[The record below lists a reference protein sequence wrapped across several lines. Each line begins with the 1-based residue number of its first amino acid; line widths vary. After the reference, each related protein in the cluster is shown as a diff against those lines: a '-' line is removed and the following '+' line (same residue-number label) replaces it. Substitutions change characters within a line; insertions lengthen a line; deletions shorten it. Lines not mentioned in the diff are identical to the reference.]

1 MGDCKFCEQRAGFMR
16 SEHAECRIKKLSR
29 LKASPALVSL
39 LPLIR
44 YRDCQ
49 ASEGER
55 TLTNNQRGFPSPIER
70 RRASIWPTGSSS
82 PAAQLVEKFTQV
94 ANAISCVGFRF
105 FWTWRAAASDSCT
118 GGGMPITPRQ

>member
-1 MGDCKFCEQRAGFMR
+1 MGDCKFCEQRAGFMW

-55 TLTNNQRGFPSPIER
+55 TLTNN
-70 RRASIWPTGSSS
+70 
-82 PAAQLVEKFTQV
+82 
-94 ANAISCVGFRF
+94 
-105 FWTWRAAASDSCT
+105 
-118 GGGMPITPRQ
+118 